1 MTKASIKDI
10 NLDFDFSKFNPS
22 KSAESAKQAAETL
35 NNLFCGAPVVG
46 TDIEMIR
53 NILKNFEHAYFTRTK
68 LTSTDDAL
76 VSDFDLSE
84 IGVKLS
90 DARKAIIVIYI
101 NKNYPM
107 QNAWDAAKRIDSR
120 LYPDADTTFS
130 LFVQDDLSDEM
141 RVDLIVE
148 A

>member
-1 MTKASIKDI
+1 MKDI

-35 NNLFCGAPVVG
+35 NNLFCGTPVVG
-46 TDIEMIR
+46 TDIETIQ
-53 NILKNFEHAYFTRTK
+53 NILKSIGRAYFTRTE
-68 LTSTDDAL
+68 LASTDDAL
-76 VSDFDLSE
+76 ALDFGLADV
-84 IGVKLS
+84 GVKLS
-90 DARKAIIVIYI
+90 NVRKAIIVIYI

-107 QNAWDAAKRIDSR
+107 QNAWDAAKKINLR

-130 LFVQDDLSDEM
+130 LFVQDDLFDEM